1 MILPEFSQ
9 FLSGYVNT
17 MKAHGGGDGPEA
29 VTAALADAF
38 NLPWRPNA
46 TKICPLAARV
56 GDKYRGT
63 LLGRMDGRK
72 NGKCYCIEMDYLIL
86 PPFMEPPCI
95 NGERERER
103 QQPDSTDYF
112 YH

>member
-63 LLGRMDGRK
+63 LLGGSIFIGVPQNGWSRK
-72 NGKCYCIEMDYLIL
+72 WKMLLY
-86 PPFMEPPCI
+86 
-95 NGERERER
+95 
-103 QQPDSTDYF
+103 
-112 YH
+112 